1 MPKPTKKP
9 NAKINSPRARAAR
22 SRLPTKAVASMDGKL
37 SVEKISKQ
45 ARVIDMLHSPDGMPI
60 ASMMKLT
67 GWQQQSVRGFL
78 AGVVKR
84 KLGLKL
90 SSETKDGVR
99 LYRILDE
106 KTGNTEVISSKS
118 VKELSGEEALFK
130 FFAMNYIRSW
140 ENYSVVQNFDEQ
152 KSLLEYNIE
161 FLRLMSAPQIF
172 SQYRNYIS
180 PENPQSPINLFSDKA
195 QRQVFFRSFIVKT
208 NLDNDGLATIQA
220 NVDVLESGFNNYN
233 SYSMVIEMT
242 GGFNPDYAN
251 SLSEKE
257 RRLNP
262 LGFRVISYRSE
273 RITR

>member
-1 MPKPTKKP
+1 MFKKKIEKKP
-9 NAKINSPRARAAR
+9 KYPVNWYADKFQ
-22 SRLPTKAVASMDGKL
+22 TSMVWRNWLLLVVLLSLL
-37 SVEKISKQ
+37 SVLFLTAAAMFFVPLKTVKPF
-45 ARVIDMLHSPDGMPI
+45 VI
-60 ASMMKLT
+60 
-67 GWQQQSVRGFL
+67 QV
-78 AGVVKR
+78 
-84 KLGLKL
+84 
-90 SSETKDGVR
+90 
-99 LYRILDE
+99 DE
-106 KTGNTEVISSKS
+106 KTGNTEVVNSKS

-140 ENYSVVQNFDEQ
+140 ENYSIVPNFDEQ

-172 SQYRNYIS
+172 SQYRGYIS
-180 PENPQSPINLFSDKA
+180 PENPQSPINLFSDKI
-195 QRQVFFRSFIVKT
+195 QRQVFFRTFIVKT

-220 NVDVLESGFNNYN
+220 NVDVLESGFNTYN

-242 GGFNPDYAN
+242 GGFNPEYAN

-273 RITR
+273 RVTR